1 MTFMDL
7 EDPRYA
13 YMFGFLQAD
22 GHLSAGTGQ
31 KGHLTVEIS
40 YRDID
45 ILHAFQ
51 ELCPYYSSI
60 RERTRA
66 TNFAESHRSAIWTLC
81 ALEARNRLAELGI
94 PYGKKSRRITPPR
107 VPFSKRDYLRGVIDA
122 DGAVGLTAQGLPFVS
137 LSTTSTAIATYLC
150 RYTKLAL
157 GIPKT
162 TSRNA
167 RDRAYNIMY
176 MRELGVAV
184 ADHLYYPGSL
194 ALERKRSTAAEVSAW
209 IRPAHM
215 SPPRPRR
222 SWTQLEDR
230 LLLDAPTI
238 AEAAEKLGRSEQSC
252 NLRRW
257 RLRKKHQTQ
266 GE

>member
-22 GHLSAGTGQ
+22 GHLSAGTRQRGR
-31 KGHLTVEIS
+31 LSVELS

-51 ELCPYYSSI
+51 ELCPYNSSI

-66 TNFAESHRSAIWTLC
+66 TNFSESHRSATWTVHS
-81 ALEARNRLAELGI
+81 LEARNRLVELGL
-94 PYGKKSRRITPPR
+94 PYGRKSASIAPPR
-107 VPFSKRDYLRGVIDA
+107 VPFSRRDYLRGIIDA
-122 DGAVGLTAQGLPFVS
+122 DGSVGHTAQGLPFVG
-137 LSTTSTAIATYLC
+137 LTTASTAIATYLC
-150 RYTKLAL
+150 RYTRLAL
-157 GIPKT
+157 GIPRLPG
-162 TSRNA
+162 RNA
-167 RDRAYNIMY
+167 RDHVYNVMY
-176 MRELGVAV
+176 MRESGVSL

-194 ALERKRSTAAEVSAW
+194 ALERKRSAAAEVSHW
-209 IRPAHM
+209 TRPSHM
-215 SPPRPRR
+215 GPPRQRR

-230 LLLDAPTI
+230 ILLNASSI
-238 AEAAEKLGRSEQSC
+238 AEAAEQLGRSEQSC

-257 RLRKKHQTQ
+257 RLRKKTQ
-266 GE
+266 GQTH